1 MNGQLSTSRAD
12 HPRGYASP
20 NPSADNV
27 TSPQNVVPA
36 PPAAIEVAILTGGF
50 DKPYALGLSMA
61 LASQAVSQDV
71 IGSDQMDSPEMHT
84 TPGVRFMNLQGSRE
98 DAGLTSK
105 MLRVL
110 IYYARLMW
118 YAASSEAKIFHI
130 LWNNKFLYFDR
141 TALMLYYKLL
151 GKKIVLTAHNV
162 NAGIRDSNDSPI
174 NRATLKIQYRLADH
188 IFLHTEKMKQELLRD
203 FGVRE
208 RAATVIPFG
217 INNTVPNTDL
227 TRAQARHRLD
237 IAENEKTILFFGAI
251 RPYKGLEYL
260 VDAFFQVAAS
270 QPEYRLIIA
279 GAPRKDTEQ
288 YLAEIERTIE
298 SHPQGRRIIRRIQY
312 VPDEETELY
321 FKAADVL
328 ALPYT
333 HVFQSGVLF
342 LAFSFGLPVIA
353 SDVGSVGDDIIEGRT
368 GLLCKP
374 RDPQGLASALEEY
387 FASDLFKN
395 LDIQRKEIKDYANTR
410 HSWDLVAEI
419 TRGIYTELLE
429 VHQ

>member
-27 TSPQNVVPA
+27 TPPQNVVPA

-237 IAENEKTILFFGAI
+237 IAENETVSGACEMP
-251 RPYKGLEYL
+251 RMAP
-260 VDAFFQVAAS
+260 VAADK
-270 QPEYRLIIA
+270 RMT
-279 GAPRKDTEQ
+279 K
-288 YLAEIERTIE
+288 
-298 SHPQGRRIIRRIQY
+298 GRRTHRTAVLVPIRY
-312 VPDEETELY
+312 TSTPPTTNPAVVPTMARTM
-321 FKAADVL
+321 FWPVL
-328 ALPYT
+328 
-333 HVFQSGVLF
+333 
-342 LAFSFGLPVIA
+342 
-353 SDVGSVGDDIIEGRT
+353 R
-368 GLLCKP
+368 
-374 RDPQGLASALEEY
+374 ALERST
-387 FASDLFKN
+387 ARVPKTTQKPCCTPLRWATSTARPRATAPLRLF
-395 LDIQRKEIKDYANTR
+395 
-410 HSWDLVAEI
+410 
-419 TRGIYTELLE
+419 
-429 VHQ
+429 

>member
-1 MNGQLSTSRAD
+1 MTTSLLGQETPVKVTANGEA
-12 HPRGYASP
+12 A
-20 NPSADNV
+20 
-27 TSPQNVVPA
+27 PQMV
-36 PPAAIEVAILTGGF
+36 EKVAVLTGGF
-50 DKPYALGLSMA
+50 DKPYALGLVMA
-61 LASQAVSQDV
+61 LACKGITLDV
-71 IGSDQMDSPEMHT
+71 IGSDQVDSPEMHS
-84 TPGVRFMNLQGSRE
+84 TPGVRFLNLHGTRE
-98 DAGLTSK
+98 DAGLASK

-110 IYYARLMW
+110 LCYARLIW

-130 LWNNKFLYFDR
+130 LWYNKFQYFDR

-151 GKKIVLTAHNV
+151 GKKIILTAHNV
-162 NAGIRDSNDSPI
+162 NAGVRDSNDSRI
-174 NRATLKIQYRLADH
+174 NRATLRIQYRLADH

-203 FGVRE
+203 FGVHE

-217 INNTVPNTDL
+217 INNTVPNTGL
-227 TRAQARHRLD
+227 TGAEARRRLG
-237 IAENEKTILFFGAI
+237 IAESEKAILFFGAI

-260 VDAFFQVAAS
+260 VEAFFRIAANEP
-270 QPEYRLIIA
+270 QYRLIIA

-288 YLAEIERTIE
+288 YLADIERTIDN
-298 SHPQGRRIIRRIQY
+298 HPQGKRIIRRIQY

-353 SDVGSVGDDIIEGRT
+353 TDVGSIGEDIIEGRA
-368 GLLCKP
+368 GLVCKA
-374 RDPQGLASALEEY
+374 RDPEGLAIALEKY

-395 LDIQRKEIKDYANTR
+395 LDIQRKEIKDYANAR
-410 HSWDLVAEI
+410 HSWGLVGEI
-419 TRGIYTELLE
+419 TRDVYLDSLE
-429 VHQ
+429 VDG